1 MSYSTDTLQIE
12 LLSLEKIDEHQCCFN
27 IPPYQRPYVWS
38 SEDIL
43 TLFNDVYD
51 AYIKDNMSHYFMGTT
66 LSCINIVNDRKVYEL
81 IDGQQRITSL
91 MLICMAF
98 GAENTENIDK
108 KIIEFPIYNKEP
120 RLQFAIREDVQQ
132 FFKDFYENDELLAKR
147 EQQLLKDNY
156 LECIIIALKVLQSRI
171 EAVKK
176 ETHLAGLAKYFYQNL
191 YWVNNIVPTTMDI
204 NRLFTTMN
212 TAGIQLSNTDL
223 LKAKLLEKIKSKKAL
238 YEAIWN
244 ACEHMDNYI
253 ERNLKKLKLGE
264 VGVIEN
270 GLIVPSNID
279 VIEKL
284 FEHLLDT
291 DTTALIPS
299 STESLTIDH
308 IASEVF
314 DNTQEIKSNKKQ
326 SDSLSS
332 DDQDDEQ
339 NEALPESNRAIISFP
354 LLLIHTLRIF
364 YIEQGWSEN
373 KELTYHTKNLLKIFD
388 DFIKD
393 KNKTDCESTIKAFF
407 TKLLQVRIVFDHWV
421 VRWVEKQGEQGEFL
435 ALTSLTLRENQGK
448 NKDKIYYQRTI
459 QPVDAL
465 TMLQTVRYFASERNS
480 QFWLMP
486 YLYKAMQG
494 SKECSNE
501 SLLTKLEE
509 IDNKLSIPLYSITK
523 SQEASTAQTQQNI
536 SFALAKNERIALE
549 PWQAVEGY
557 LNLNHGTGFRHYW
570 FQKLEYVLW
579 KEYKREN
586 TVNGAGTTPENTK
599 DERIDKYRIT
609 SKNSIEHVYP
619 QTPETGESL
628 DGKHLHAFGNLA
640 LLNASQ
646 NSSYG
651 NKSFSGKKNLFNEL
665 KAIDSL
671 KLCEIFKK
679 NDSWDTEQIEKHQKE
694 MIQLLKEHY
703 QPMHL
708 AGE

>member
-1 MSYSTDTLQIE
+1 MSYSTDTLQVE
-12 LLSLEKIDEHQCCFN
+12 LLSLKRIDERQYCFN

-51 AYIKDNMSHYFMGTT
+51 AYKKDKVSHYFMGTT
-66 LSCINIVNDRKVYEL
+66 LTCINMVNDRKVYEL

-91 MLICMAF
+91 MLICMAL

-120 RLQFAIREDVQQ
+120 RLQFAIRENVQQ
-132 FFKDFYENDELLAKR
+132 FFKDFYGNYELLAKR

-156 LECIIIALKVLQSRI
+156 LECIIIALKALQGRI
-171 EAVKK
+171 KAVKK
-176 ETHLAGLAKYFYQNL
+176 ETHLAELANYFYQNL

-270 GLIVPSNID
+270 GLIAPSNIEI
-279 VIEKL
+279 IEQL
-284 FEHLLDT
+284 FEYPSDT
-291 DTTALIPS
+291 DTKALTSS
-299 STESLTIDH
+299 STEDLTIDH
-308 IASEVF
+308 IVYEAF
-314 DNTQEIKSNKKQ
+314 DNTQEIESNKKQ
-326 SDSLSS
+326 SDSSSS
-332 DDQDDEQ
+332 DEWDDEQ

-364 YIEQGWSEN
+364 YIEQGWSEKDN
-373 KELTYHTKNLLKIFD
+373 LTYHTKNLLNIFD
-388 DFIKD
+388 DFIKNED
-393 KNKTDCESTIKAFF
+393 RAIYENTIKTFF
-407 TKLLQVRIVFDHWV
+407 TKLLQVRIVFDRWV

-435 ALTSLTLRENQGK
+435 ALTSLVLRENQGK
-448 NKDKIYYQRTI
+448 NKDKIYHQRTI

-465 TMLQTVRYFASERNS
+465 AMLQAVRYFTSERNS
-480 QFWLMP
+480 QFWLTP
-486 YLYKAMQG
+486 YLYRAMQD

-501 SLLTKLEE
+501 SLLDKLEE
-509 IDNKLSIPLYSITK
+509 IDNKLSVPLYSITK
-523 SQEASTAQTQQNI
+523 NQEANSTQTQQSI
-536 SFALAKNERIALE
+536 SFALAKNEHIALE
-549 PWQAVEGY
+549 PWQAVESY
-557 LNLNHGTGFRHYW
+557 LNADHGTGFRHYW

-579 KEYKREN
+579 KKYKREN
-586 TVNGAGTTPENTK
+586 TENVEDLASNNDK
-599 DERIDKYRIT
+599 NEELSKYRIT
-609 SKNSIEHVYP
+609 SKNSIEHVFP
-619 QTPETGESL
+619 QTPEIGDPL
-628 DGKHLHAFGNLA
+628 DDKKLNAFGNLA
-640 LLNASQ
+640 LLNISQ

-651 NKSFSGKKNLFNEL
+651 NKPFLEKKILFNKRE
-665 KAIDSL
+665 AIDSL
-671 KLCEIFKK
+671 KLWKIFK
-679 NDSWDTEQIEKHQKE
+679 NDSWDTDQIEKHQEE
-694 MIQLLKEHY
+694 MIQLLKWHY
-703 QPMHL
+703 QSKCS
-708 AGE
+708 ADK